1 MKRVVLMCMLVGSTV
16 VAQEPQQL
24 SLEDAIRIGKENS
37 KSLRISELKVDA
49 ASAKSSE
56 ANAAMLPSLKFEGNY
71 KRLSNIDPFVL
82 QFPPI
87 IPAPGVVISPNIPNT
102 YSLKLGLQQPLF
114 TGFKL
119 RSNARA
125 AEHLVE
131 ASDADRKG
139 SESDLVLTIVSAY
152 WMLYQAIETKKFV
165 DENVDRL
172 TSYQS
177 DTQNLMKAGLVTR
190 NDLLKIQV
198 QLSNA
203 KLGQI
208 DAANDVE
215 VATMNLNNL
224 MGQALDMPLHL
235 ISEPDITMGQQSKSG
250 DASAGT
256 PTPILVDLA
265 LKNRPDLLGMN
276 YRVEAARS
284 SVAAVQGNWWP
295 QLGLI
300 ANYFY
305 SRPNQRF
312 LPMKDEFKGTW
323 EVGVVMQFDIWNWGT
338 TAHQMEQAS
347 SQLHQTEYL
356 LAQMKDNA
364 ALEVRR
370 YQLGVERATKRID
383 VAREAI
389 EQAEE
394 NSRSTNEKY
403 KNGLATSTDLLDA
416 SLAVLQARTSYTG
429 ALVEHQIAL
438 ARLNKAVG
446 S

>member
-1 MKRVVLMCMLVGSTV
+1 MKRMLFVYLTIASAAVGQQS
-16 VAQEPQQL
+16 QQL
-24 SLEDAIRIGKENS
+24 TLEDAIRIGKENS
-37 KSLRISELKVDA
+37 RSLRISEFRVEA
-49 ASAKSSE
+49 ASAKTSE
-56 ANAAMLPSLKFEGNY
+56 ARAAMLPSLKFEGSY
-71 KRLSNIDPFVL
+71 KRLSNIDPFAIQIL
-82 QFPPI
+82 QLGTAPI
-87 IPAPGVVISPNIPNT
+87 EISPNIPNT
-102 YSLKLGLQQPLF
+102 YSMKVGLQQPLF

-119 RSNARA
+119 RSNIHV
-125 AEHLVE
+125 AEHLAE
-131 ASDADRKG
+131 ASEADRKG
-139 SESDLVLTIVSAY
+139 SESDLVLNVVNAY
-152 WMLYQAIETKKFV
+152 WMAYQAIETKKFV
-165 DENVDRL
+165 DDNVDRL

-203 KLGQI
+203 KLSQI

-215 VATMNLNNL
+215 VSIMNLNNI
-224 MGQALDMPLHL
+224 MGQSLDTQIHL
-235 ISEPDITMGQQSKSG
+235 TSVPTITMGQEGMSAQ
-250 DASAGT
+250 ASSGT
-256 PTPILVDLA
+256 PTPILVDMA
-265 LKNRPDLLGMN
+265 MKNRSDLLAMN

-284 SVAAVQGNWWP
+284 SVTASQGNWWP
-295 QLGLI
+295 QLALM
-300 ANYFY
+300 ANYVY
-305 SRPNQRF
+305 SNPNQRY
-312 LPMKDEFKGTW
+312 LPMQDKFKGTW
-323 EVGVVMQFDIWNWGT
+323 EVGVVIQFDIWNWGM
-338 TAHQMEQAS
+338 TAHQTAQAS
-347 SQLHQTEYL
+347 SQLHQTEYM

-364 ALEVRR
+364 TLEVKRS
-370 YQLGVERATKRID
+370 QLGVERAVSRID

-446 S
+446 Q

>member
-1 MKRVVLMCMLVGSTV
+1 MKRMLVVFVLTASMGI
-16 VAQEPQQL
+16 AQQHQQL
-24 SLEDAIRIGKENS
+24 TLEDAIRIGKENS
-37 KSLRISELKVDA
+37 RVLRISELKVDA
-49 ASAKSSE
+49 ASAKTSE
-56 ANAAMLPSLKFEGNY
+56 ARAAMLPSLKFEGSY
-71 KRLSNIDPFVL
+71 KRLSNIEPFAL
-82 QFPPI
+82 QFPPLI
-87 IPAPGVVISPNIPNT
+87 TTPIEISPNIPNT
-102 YSLKLGLQQPLF
+102 YSLKVGLQQPLF

-119 RSNARA
+119 RSNAQA
-125 AEHLVE
+125 AEHLAE
-131 ASDADRKG
+131 ASEMDRKG
-139 SESDLVLTIVSAY
+139 SESDLVLNIVNVY
-152 WMLYQAIETKKFV
+152 WMLYQAIETKQFV
-165 DENVDRL
+165 DDNVSRL

-177 DTQNLMKAGLVTR
+177 DTQNLMKAGLATR

-203 KLGQI
+203 RLSQI

-215 VATMNLNNL
+215 VATMSLNNTL
-224 MGQALDMPLHL
+224 GQSLDTPIDLV
-235 ISEPDITMGQQSKSG
+235 SVPDITMEQQGGSG
-250 DASAGT
+250 EASSST

-265 LKNRPDLLGMN
+265 MKNRPDLLGMN
-276 YRVEAARS
+276 HRVEATRS
-284 SVAAVQGNWWP
+284 SVTAAQGNWWP
-295 QLGLI
+295 QIGFI

-338 TAHQMEQAS
+338 TAHQTEQVS
-347 SQLHQTEYL
+347 SQLHQNEYL
-356 LAQMKDNA
+356 LSQMKDNA

-370 YQLGVERATKRID
+370 YQLGVERAAKRID
-383 VAREAI
+383 VARESI

-429 ALVEHQIAL
+429 ALVERQIAL

-446 S
+446 Q